1 MLSKF
6 NRCFATPGSCI
17 FIQCGEDW
25 ILSLHLPSCIL
36 HHCCCCWDIMVAGGW
51 RGKRQGSTLNIG
63 RRSLFG
69 WRRGGKLQ
77 FRWQCGE
84 IQDNYEVQISDC
96 TALAITLVNIQCLPS
111 KLELASYLLPD
122 IDTIIDEP
130 NVMIDLTRHS
140 RWQLI
145 KLWKRLC

>member
-1 MLSKF
+1 
-6 NRCFATPGSCI
+6 
-17 FIQCGEDW
+17 
-25 ILSLHLPSCIL
+25 
-36 HHCCCCWDIMVAGGW
+36 MVAGGW
-51 RGKRQGSTLNIG
+51 RGKRQGSFLNIG

-84 IQDNYEVQISDC
+84 IQDNYEVQISNC

-140 RWQLI
+140 R
-145 KLWKRLC
+145 